1 MFRICVPKRFHP
13 LIEGIL
19 SKEPLLTTLFLA
31 EGSEKKPAHVPLCQ
45 VPTLASLRFTKH
57 PWHPPPWNG
66 VASCLHDQESQSQSQ
81 EGGTLSPLF
90 NQVCGPRLRHRHRRP
105 SPPRPE
111 RERKRRGR
119 KREFVFV
126 PSQKLSSFPLPFSKT
141 SERRRRARGG
151 KWKVRDGDEWERAT
165 MMERERERERR
176 DPKLKRAVRRRRRAR
191 ASLAHAHEFM
201 YRCN

>member
-1 MFRICVPKRFHP
+1 MYFHLFRICVPKRFHP

-19 SKEPLLTTLFLA
+19 SKEPLLTTLSLA

-111 RERKRRGR
+111 REREKEEEGKENLSLSPHKNFPAFLSLSLRR
-119 KREFVFV
+119 
-126 PSQKLSSFPLPFSKT
+126 LSVVGERGVESGK
-141 SERRRRARGG
+141 SE
-151 KWKVRDGDEWERAT
+151 
-165 MMERERERERR
+165 MEMNGSVQ
-176 DPKLKRAVRRRRRAR
+176 P
-191 ASLAHAHEFM
+191 
-201 YRCN
+201 